1 MVEIRGKC
9 AMRGAR
15 LSAVFLLLACQVDAF
30 AADSS
35 APPQAVPSD
44 AAMADYRAKLEDF
57 TRARQKYDEVA
68 GTYWNSIAEK
78 RRARNE
84 KRANHQDIVLKDYVL
99 TQPPVYSG
107 PPEPVSPIPK
117 RPPPRKYIPVVA
129 DFLKAATGEFGFK
142 PQTPRREIEFK
153 LAYAK
158 AASAAGLTKDQA
170 VRVYAFEAGGNG
182 HYDVQAGLEN
192 PGPNAHAISTA
203 LGYNQLLNT
212 NSVELLSEHGENF
225 VKALTAKAATLS
237 GPRKAALKR
246 KIDILR
252 RMTAV
257 SKSVPDE
264 WSEHEKL
271 ANTPQGLG
279 IHALNLDIDV
289 GPLLQT
295 HKLLDSVE
303 FARRKKYTAPLTA
316 AELEMMNLTG
326 DGNGFDMVTMPANF
340 RSQVPTA
347 NFFQPNGYAANPVAI
362 TNNTVA
368 KLVQATDTLM
378 DREVKLPGAKEL
390 AAAF

>member
-1 MVEIRGKC
+1 
-9 AMRGAR
+9 MRGAW
-15 LSAVFLLLACQVDAF
+15 LPTVFLLLACQGLDAV
-30 AADSS
+30 AADNSMS
-35 APPQAVPSD
+35 PPQAAPSD
-44 AAMADYRAKLEDF
+44 AAMAGYRAKLEDY
-57 TRARQKYDEVA
+57 TRARQKYEEVA
-68 GTYWNSIAEK
+68 SVYWNSIAAM

-107 PPEPVSPIPK
+107 PPEPVSPVPTP
-117 RPPPRKYIPVVA
+117 PPPRKYIPVVA
-129 DFLKAATGEFGFK
+129 DFLKAAAEQFDFK
-142 PQTPRREIEFK
+142 PQTPRREAEFK
-153 LAYAK
+153 RAYAK
-158 AASAAGLTKDQA
+158 VASAAGLTKDQA
-170 VRVYAFEAGGNG
+170 VRIYAFEAGGNG
-182 HYDVQAGLEN
+182 RYDVQAGLEN
-192 PGPNAHAISTA
+192 PGSNAHAISTA

-212 NSVELLSEHGENF
+212 NSVELLSEHGDNF
-225 VKALTAKAATLS
+225 VKALTAKAATLF
-237 GPRKAALKR
+237 GPKKAALKR
-246 KIDILR
+246 KIEILR

-326 DGNGFDMVTMPANF
+326 DGNGFDMVTMPADF
-340 RSQVPTA
+340 RTQVPTA
-347 NFFQPNGYAANPVAI
+347 NFFQPNGYAANPVARL
-362 TNNTVA
+362 NNTVA
-368 KLVQATDTLM
+368 RLIAATDAQM

>member
-1 MVEIRGKC
+1 M
-9 AMRGAR
+9 
-15 LSAVFLLLACQVDAF
+15 
-30 AADSS
+30 
-35 APPQAVPSD
+35 
-44 AAMADYRAKLEDF
+44 
-57 TRARQKYDEVA
+57 
-68 GTYWNSIAEK
+68 
-78 RRARNE
+78 
-84 KRANHQDIVLKDYVL
+84 
-99 TQPPVYSG
+99 
-107 PPEPVSPIPK
+107 
-117 RPPPRKYIPVVA
+117 
-129 DFLKAATGEFGFK
+129 
-142 PQTPRREIEFK
+142 
-153 LAYAK
+153 
-158 AASAAGLTKDQA
+158 
-170 VRVYAFEAGGNG
+170 RVYAFEAGGNG

-295 HKLLDSVE
+295 HKLLNSVD
-303 FARRKKYTAPLTA
+303 FARRKKFTAPLTA
-316 AELEMMNLTG
+316 AELEMMNLHRRWQRIRYGHDVIELSQPGT
-326 DGNGFDMVTMPANF
+326 DGKFFSAKRL
-340 RSQVPTA
+340 RSQSRGDH
-347 NFFQPNGYAANPVAI
+347 Q
-362 TNNTVA
+362 
-368 KLVQATDTLM
+368 
-378 DREVKLPGAKEL
+378 
-390 AAAF
+390 

>member
-1 MVEIRGKC
+1 
-9 AMRGAR
+9 MRGVCLA
-15 LSAVFLLLACQVDAF
+15 AVLLLLFWLVPHAV
-30 AADSS
+30 AADGSE
-35 APPQAVPSD
+35 PPAQMAPSD
-44 AAMADYRAKLEDF
+44 AAMADYRAKLEEY
-57 TRARQKYDEVA
+57 TRTRQKYEEVA
-68 GTYWNSIAEK
+68 RIYWNSIAAK

-84 KRANHQDIVLKDYVL
+84 KRAAQQNIVLEDYVL

-107 PPEPVSPIPK
+107 PPEPISPVPT
-117 RPPPRKYIPVVA
+117 PPRPRKYIPVVA
-129 DFLKAATGEFGFK
+129 DFLRAAAEEFGFT
-142 PQTPRREIEFK
+142 PQTPRREIDFK
-153 LAYAK
+153 RAYAK
-158 AASAAGLTKDQA
+158 VASAAGVTKDQA
-170 VRVYAFEAGGNG
+170 VRIYAFEAGGNG
-182 HYDVQAGLEN
+182 HFDVQAGLEN

-203 LGYNQLLNT
+203 LGYNQLLTT
-212 NSVELLSEHGENF
+212 NSVELLSEHGDNF
-225 VKALTAKAATLS
+225 VKSLTAKTATLS
-237 GPRKAALKR
+237 GSRKAALKR

-295 HKLLDSVE
+295 HKLLDSVD

-326 DGNGFDMVTMPANF
+326 DGNGFDMVTMPADF
-340 RSQVPTA
+340 RTRIPTA
-347 NFFQPNGYAANPVAI
+347 NFFQPNGYVANPVASV
-362 TNNTVA
+362 NNSVA
-368 KLVQATDTLM
+368 KLIAATDAHM
-378 DREVKLPGAKEL
+378 DREAKLPGAKEL

>member
-1 MVEIRGKC
+1 
-9 AMRGAR
+9 MRGTC
-15 LSAVFLLLACQVDAF
+15 LSVVFLFLTCLGLDA
-30 AADSS
+30 AADNS
-35 APPQAVPSD
+35 APQAVPSD
-44 AAMADYRAKLEDF
+44 ATMADYRAKLEDY
-57 TRARQKYDEVA
+57 TRARQKYEEVA
-68 GTYWNSIAEK
+68 STYWNSIAAK

-107 PPEPVSPIPK
+107 PPAPISPVPTP
-117 RPPPRKYIPVVA
+117 PPPRKYIPVVA
-129 DFLKAATGEFGFK
+129 DFQKAAAEEFGFK
-142 PQTPRREIEFK
+142 PQTPRKEIEFK
-153 LAYAK
+153 RAYAK

-170 VRVYAFEAGGNG
+170 VRVFAFEAGGNG

-212 NSVELLSEHGENF
+212 NSVELLSEHGDNF
-225 VKALTAKAATLS
+225 VKTLMAKAATLS
-237 GPRKAALKR
+237 GSRKAALKR

-264 WSEHEKL
+264 WNEHEKL

-295 HKLLDSVE
+295 YKLFDSVE
-303 FARRKKYTAPLTA
+303 FARRRKYTAPLAA

-326 DGNGFDMVTMPANF
+326 DGNGFDMVTMPADF
-340 RSQVPTA
+340 RTQVPTA

-362 TNNTVA
+362 VNNSVA
-368 KLVQATDTLM
+368 KLIAATDAQM

>member
-1 MVEIRGKC
+1 
-9 AMRGAR
+9 MRVAC
-15 LSAVFLLLACQVDAF
+15 LPAVFLLLACQWPTA
-30 AADSS
+30 AADGS
-35 APPQAVPSD
+35 ALRAQMAPSD
-44 AAMADYRAKLEDF
+44 AAMAEYRAKLEDY
-57 TRARQKYDEVA
+57 TRAHQKYEEVA
-68 GTYWNSIAEK
+68 SAYWNSIAAK
-78 RRARNE
+78 RRTRNE
-84 KRANHQDIVLKDYVL
+84 KRANHQGIVLDDYVL

-107 PPEPVSPIPK
+107 PPEPVSPVPA
-117 RPPPRKYIPVVA
+117 PPRPRKYIPVVA
-129 DFLKAATGEFGFK
+129 DFLKAAAEEFGFK
-142 PQTPRREIEFK
+142 PQAPRREIEFK
-153 LAYAK
+153 RAYAK
-158 AASAAGLTKDQA
+158 IASAAGLTKDQA
-170 VRVYAFEAGGNG
+170 VRIYAFEAGGNG

-192 PGPNAHAISTA
+192 PGPSAHAISTA

-225 VKALTAKAATLS
+225 VKTLMGKAATLS

-246 KIDILR
+246 KIDILQ
-252 RMTAV
+252 RMTAL

-295 HKLLDSVE
+295 HKLLDSVD
-303 FARRKKYTAPLTA
+303 FARRKKFTAPLTA

-326 DGNGFDMVTMPANF
+326 DGSGLDMVTMPSNF

-368 KLVQATDTLM
+368 RLIQATDTLM

>member
-1 MVEIRGKC
+1 
-9 AMRGAR
+9 MRGAW
-15 LSAVFLLLACQVDAF
+15 LSTVFLLMTCQGLDAA
-30 AADSS
+30 AADNSMP
-35 APPQAVPSD
+35 PPQVAPSD
-44 AAMADYRAKLEDF
+44 PAMADYRAKLEDY
-57 TRARQKYDEVA
+57 TRARQKYEEVA
-68 GTYWNSIAEK
+68 SVYWNSIAAK

-84 KRANHQDIVLKDYVL
+84 KRANHQDIVLNDYVL

-107 PPEPVSPIPK
+107 PPEPVSPVPTP
-117 RPPPRKYIPVVA
+117 PPPRKYIPVVA
-129 DFLKAATGEFGFK
+129 DFLKAAAGQFDFK
-142 PQTPRREIEFK
+142 PQTPRREAEFK
-153 LAYAK
+153 RAYAK
-158 AASAAGLTKDQA
+158 VASAAGLTKDQA
-170 VRVYAFEAGGNG
+170 VRIYAFEAGGNG

-212 NSVELLSEHGENF
+212 NSVELLSEHGDNF
-225 VKALTAKAATLS
+225 VKTLMAKSATLS
-237 GPRKAALKR
+237 GLKKAALKR
-246 KIDILR
+246 KIEILR

-264 WSEHEKL
+264 WNEHEKL

-303 FARRKKYTAPLTA
+303 FARRKKYTPPLTA

-326 DGNGFDMVTMPANF
+326 DGNGFDMVTMPADF
-340 RSQVPTA
+340 RTQVPTA
-347 NFFQPNGYAANPVAI
+347 NFFQPNGYAANPVAMV
-362 TNNTVA
+362 NNTVT
-368 KLVQATDTLM
+368 KLIAATDAQM

>member
-1 MVEIRGKC
+1 
-9 AMRGAR
+9 MR
-15 LSAVFLLLACQVDAF
+15 SAWLLAAFLLLACQGLDA
-30 AADSS
+30 AANDNPVSQ
-35 APPQAVPSD
+35 PQAAPSD
-44 AAMADYRAKLEDF
+44 AAMSEYRAKLEDY
-57 TRARQKYDEVA
+57 TRAHQKYEEVA
-68 GTYWNSIAEK
+68 NAYWNSIAAK

-84 KRANHQDIVLKDYVL
+84 KRAKHQDIVLNDYVL

-107 PPEPVSPIPK
+107 PPEPAGPVPTP
-117 RPPPRKYIPVVA
+117 PPPRKYIPVVA
-129 DFLKAATGEFGFK
+129 DFLKAAADQFGFK
-142 PQTPRREIEFK
+142 PQTPRREVEFK
-153 LAYAK
+153 RAYAK
-158 AASAAGLTKDQA
+158 VASAAGLTKDQA

-212 NSVELLSEHGENF
+212 NSVELLSEHGDNF
-225 VKALTAKAATLS
+225 VKVLTAKTATLS
-237 GPRKAALKR
+237 GSRKMALKR
-246 KIDILR
+246 KIETLQ
-252 RMTAV
+252 RMTTV

-264 WSEHEKL
+264 WNEHEKL

-295 HKLLDSVE
+295 HKLLDSID
-303 FARRKKYTAPLTA
+303 FARRKKYTAPLAA

-326 DGNGFDMVTMPANF
+326 DGNGFDMVTMPADF
-340 RSQVPTA
+340 RAKVPTA

-368 KLVQATDTLM
+368 RLIAATDALM

-390 AAAF
+390 GAAF

>member
-1 MVEIRGKC
+1 
-9 AMRGAR
+9 MRGAW
-15 LSAVFLLLACQVDAF
+15 LSAVFLLLACQGLDAV
-30 AADSS
+30 AANEP
-35 APPQAVPSD
+35 APPTQAAPSD
-44 AAMADYRAKLEDF
+44 AAMSEYRAKLEDY
-57 TRARQKYDEVA
+57 TREHQKYEEVA
-68 GTYWNSIAEK
+68 SAYWNSVAAK

-107 PPEPVSPIPK
+107 PPEPVSPVPVP
-117 RPPPRKYIPVVA
+117 PPPRKYIPVVA
-129 DFLKAATGEFGFK
+129 DFLKAAAEQFGFK
-142 PQTPRREIEFK
+142 PQMPRREIEFK
-153 LAYAK
+153 RAYAK

-182 HYDVQAGLEN
+182 HFDVQAGLEN

-212 NSVELLSEHGENF
+212 NSVELLSEHGDNF
-225 VKALTAKAATLS
+225 VKALTAKAVTLS

-246 KIDILR
+246 KIEILR

-295 HKLLDSVE
+295 HKLLDSIE
-303 FARRKKYTAPLTA
+303 FAHRKKYTVPLTA

-326 DGNGFDMVTMPANF
+326 DGNGFDMVTMPADF
-340 RSQVPTA
+340 RTKVPTA
-347 NFFQPNGYAANPVAI
+347 NFFQPNGYAANPVAT

-368 KLVQATDTLM
+368 KLIQATDTLM

>member
-1 MVEIRGKC
+1 
-9 AMRGAR
+9 MRGAW
-15 LSAVFLLLACQVDAF
+15 LSAVFLLLACLGLNAA
-30 AADSS
+30 AADNSVP
-35 APPQAVPSD
+35 PPQAAPSE
-44 AAMADYRAKLEDF
+44 AAMADYRAKLEDY
-57 TRARQKYDEVA
+57 TRARQKYEDVA
-68 GTYWNSIAEK
+68 GVYWNSIAAM

-107 PPEPVSPIPK
+107 PPEPVSPVPA
-117 RPPPRKYIPVVA
+117 PSLPRKYIPVVA
-129 DFLKAATGEFGFK
+129 DFLKAAAEQFDFK
-142 PQTPRREIEFK
+142 PQTPRREVEFK
-153 LAYAK
+153 RAYAK
-158 AASAAGLTKDQA
+158 VASAAGLTRDQA
-170 VRVYAFEAGGNG
+170 VRIYAFEAGGNG

-203 LGYNQLLNT
+203 LGYNQLLTT
-212 NSVELLSEHGENF
+212 NSIELLSEHGDNF
-225 VKALTAKAATLS
+225 VKALTAKAATLP
-237 GPRKAALKR
+237 GPRKTALKR

-326 DGNGFDMVTMPANF
+326 DGNGFDMVTMPADF
-340 RSQVPTA
+340 RTRVPTA
-347 NFFQPNGYAANPVAI
+347 NFFQPNGYAANPVAVK
-362 TNNTVA
+362 NNTVA
-368 KLVQATDTLM
+368 RLIAATDAQM

>member
-1 MVEIRGKC
+1 
-9 AMRGAR
+9 MRVAC
-15 LSAVFLLLACQVDAF
+15 LPAVFLLLACQWPTA
-30 AADSS
+30 AADGS
-35 APPQAVPSD
+35 ALRAQMAPSD
-44 AAMADYRAKLEDF
+44 AAMAEYRAKLEDY
-57 TRARQKYDEVA
+57 TRAHQKYEEVA
-68 GTYWNSIAEK
+68 GAYWSSVAAK

-84 KRANHQDIVLKDYVL
+84 KRANHQDIVLNDYVL

-107 PPEPVSPIPK
+107 PPEPVSPAPT
-117 RPPPRKYIPVVA
+117 PPRPRKYIPVVA
-129 DFLKAATGEFGFK
+129 DFLKAAAEEFGFK
-142 PQTPRREIEFK
+142 PQAPRREIEFK
-153 LAYAK
+153 RAYAK
-158 AASAAGLTKDQA
+158 VASAAGLTKDQA

-192 PGPNAHAISTA
+192 PGPSARAISTA

-212 NSVELLSEHGENF
+212 NSVELLSEHGDNF
-225 VKALTAKAATLS
+225 VKVLTAKAATLP

-246 KIDILR
+246 KIEILQ

-295 HKLLDSVE
+295 YKLLDSVD

-326 DGNGFDMVTMPANF
+326 DGNGFDMVTMPSNF

-347 NFFQPNGYAANPVAI
+347 NFFQPNGYAANPVAG

-368 KLVQATDTLM
+368 RLIQATDTLM

>member
-1 MVEIRGKC
+1 
-9 AMRGAR
+9 MRAAR
-15 LSAVFLLLACQVDAF
+15 VSAVFLLLACQGLNAV

-35 APPQAVPSD
+35 APPSQPAPSD
-44 AAMADYRAKLEDF
+44 AAMAEYRAKLEDY
-57 TRARQKYDEVA
+57 TRARQKYEDVA
-68 GTYWNSIAEK
+68 GAYWNSIAAK

-107 PPEPVSPIPK
+107 PPEPVSPVPAP
-117 RPPPRKYIPVVA
+117 PPPRKYIPVVA
-129 DFLKAATGEFGFK
+129 DFLKAAVEEFGFK
-142 PQTPRREIEFK
+142 PQTPRSEIEFK
-153 LAYAK
+153 RAYAK
-158 AASAAGLTKDQA
+158 VASAAGLTKDQA

-182 HYDVQAGLEN
+182 HHDVQAGLEN

-212 NSVELLSEHGENF
+212 NSVELLSGHGDNF
-225 VKALTAKAATLS
+225 VRALTAKSATLS
-237 GPRKAALKR
+237 GPKKAVLKR
-246 KIDILR
+246 KIEILR

-264 WSEHEKL
+264 WNEHEKL

-295 HKLLDSVE
+295 HKLLDSVD
-303 FARRKKYTAPLTA
+303 FARRKKYAAPLTA

-326 DGNGFDMVTMPANF
+326 DGSGFDMVTMPADF
-340 RSQVPTA
+340 RTQVPTA
-347 NFFQPNGYAANPVAI
+347 NFFQPKGYAANRVAI
-362 TNNTVA
+362 VNNTVA
-368 KLVQATDTLM
+368 KLIEKTDMLM